1 MVLTRLNA
9 LQYTKV
15 EVISAPYEGRC
26 AQSYF
31 LSQVLPLWFK
41 HLKSTL
47 KSQHYSAAG
56 AAQPSSFPRCIPLQH
71 LWAFFGT
78 VSVELRVKAQ
88 MPVASWTTGICRN
101 TMLFT

>member
-1 MVLTRLNA
+1 MILTRLNA

-56 AAQPSSFPRCIPLQH
+56 AALSLLFSPAHSPS
-71 LWAFFGT
+71 AF
-78 VSVELRVKAQ
+78 EH
-88 MPVASWTTGICRN
+88 
-101 TMLFT
+101 

>member
-56 AAQPSSFPRCIPLQH
+56 AALSLLFSPAHPQRLRA
-71 LWAFFGT
+71 LVDA